1 MFIFEALVQTRINV
15 LNLAEKFNTSELNLI
30 PKGHNNNIIWHIG
43 HMMASQQIL
52 CYSRS
57 GAEMR
62 VSNELIEKYRKGT
75 SPIGWKEEVPLQ
87 ELSLLF
93 METANVFYDDFKA
106 GKLSNY
112 ERYATASGVV
122 LENIDNALA
131 YSYGHENLHFG
142 NIATLAK
149 IVR

>member
-1 MFIFEALVQTRINV
+1 MFIFNALIQTRINT
-15 LNLAEKFNTSELNLI
+15 LKLAEKLNISELNII
-30 PKGHNNNIIWHIG
+30 PKGHNNNIIWNIG

-52 CYSRS
+52 GYSRS

-75 SPIGWKEEVPLQ
+75 SPVGWQEEVPLQ

-93 METANVFYDDFKA
+93 METANVFYDDFKI

-122 LENIDNALA
+122 LENIDDALA
-131 YSYGHENLHFG
+131 YSYGHENLHLG